1 MRSRKL
7 LVPGVSLALMLLALG
22 CRGAASVLLDMPPED
37 PDPPGQTP
45 TASVTPSATGGTI
58 VFAQDTTHR
67 PIEFVSNPDS
77 VLAMLPRDRAGSVDW
92 VAALREGIINPR
104 RYIPGRERLPS
115 RFDYDFL
122 LKGEMAAFDAF
133 FPHSAHVEQLD
144 CSSCHPGIYP
154 YRNEPITMAQVNA
167 GESCGQC
174 HGAVSFPASACERC
188 HTQMGPRE
196 GRLTA
201 ELRGDIR
208 FARATDSTGA
218 PVMGA
223 FPPARFRHWSHRIR
237 FRCSA
242 CHTDVFQLRRSTDT
256 LSMAA
261 MRRGA
266 GCGACHDGGTA
277 FATNDVSECGQC
289 HVDAAA
295 GWETE
300 R

>member
-1 MRSRKL
+1 MGSRR
-7 LVPGVSLALMLLALG
+7 LLALG
-22 CRGAASVLLDMPPED
+22 VALAVTLLAMGCRRAASVLLDMPPER
-37 PDPPGQTP
+37 PEPAEQTR
-45 TASVTPSATGGTI
+45 AVSVTRSSTDGVI
-58 VFAQDTTHR
+58 ILAQDTTHR
-67 PIEFVSNPDS
+67 PIEFVSNQDS
-77 VLAMLPRDRAGSVDW
+77 VLAMLPRDHAGSVDW

-104 RYIPGRERLPS
+104 RYIAGRERPPP

-122 LKGEMAAFDAF
+122 IKSEMKSFDAF

-154 YRNEPITMAQVNA
+154 YRNQPLTMDQVDE

-174 HGAVSFPASACERC
+174 HDAVAFPASACERC
-188 HTQMGPRE
+188 HTKVRMKE

-201 ELRGDIR
+201 KLRGDIQL
-208 FARATDSTGA
+208 ARAADSTGA

-242 CHTDVFQLRRSTDT
+242 CHTDVFQLRAGTDT

-261 MRRGA
+261 MRRGEA
-266 GCGACHDGGTA
+266 CGACHDGGTA
-277 FATNDVSECGQC
+277 FATNDVSECGRC
-289 HVDAAA
+289 HVDAPADWKT
-295 GWETE
+295 G